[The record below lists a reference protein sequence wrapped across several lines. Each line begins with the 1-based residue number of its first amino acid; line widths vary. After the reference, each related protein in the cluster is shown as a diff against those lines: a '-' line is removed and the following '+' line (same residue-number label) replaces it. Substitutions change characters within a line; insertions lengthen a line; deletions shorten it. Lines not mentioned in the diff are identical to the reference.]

1 MMMHKRL
8 NQSLLMVAL
17 TAVLATGCGRAPTTG
32 VAFAQAAKP
41 ASPAIASAAKQ
52 PQSAAQPTRA
62 FDQAATSAV
71 PAAEAVTIDFLTYN
85 TWGKPG
91 LLGTDEKS
99 RFQLLG
105 PAIRPFGIVTLQET
119 FTRHAK
125 SMAAASQF
133 PHQQRTKNGDLFHLN
148 AGLFTLSRYPIV
160 TTDFAKFK
168 QAGDFDRFA
177 NKGVLF
183 TRLNVPGIGEVDVY
197 TTHYQSKQEEKYS
210 KIRLHDN
217 SVLDALVK
225 KHAKGNPTILSG
237 DFNMTPDSVE
247 YKDLFARLNFRDA
260 FAEANPGKP
269 GYTSGPPN
277 PYKETDSTPKRI
289 DYIFLLP
296 GDRHDI
302 HIESCE
308 VTMDQPVGGKVLS
321 DHYGVKA
328 RLSIRAR
335 AQ

>member
-1 MMMHKRL
+1 MLRL
-8 NQSLLMVAL
+8 IQLALPAAALLAGCAHPSAVAVA
-17 TAVLATGCGRAPTTG
+17 TAHAVRT
-32 VAFAQAAKP
+32 P
-41 ASPAIASAAKQ
+41 AVASAAAAPTSAPAARETK
-52 PQSAAQPTRA
+52 PAAQSTRA
-62 FDQAATSAV
+62 FDRTE
-71 PAAEAVTIDFLTYN
+71 AEASAVTIDFLTYN

-99 RFQLLG
+99 RFGLLG

-125 SMAAASQF
+125 TMAEASQF
-133 PHQQRTKNGDLFHLN
+133 PHQQRTKNGGLFHLN

-160 TTDFAKFK
+160 ATDFGKFK

-183 TRLNVPGIGEVDVY
+183 TRLDVPGIGEVDVY
-197 TTHYQSKQEEKYS
+197 TTHYQSKQADKYS

-237 DFNMTPDSVE
+237 DFNMLPDSVE
-247 YKDLFARLNFRDA
+247 YQDLKARLNFRDV

-277 PYKETDSTPKRI
+277 PYKETDSAPKRI

-296 GDRHDI
+296 SDRHDI

-321 DHYGVKA
+321 DHFGVKA
-328 RLSIRAR
+328 RLSIRAK